1 MIAKFI
7 YAFSFFFV
15 LIACGGKP
23 KPNNLQHQAL
33 LVLDSTTKEK
43 LTSQIKESYQNIL
56 GNHDFNGSI
65 LVAKNGEIL
74 YEDYQ
79 GFYDFK
85 SKSPINTNSTF
96 HIASTSKT
104 FTAMAILKLWEEGKI
119 ELDKPVASYLPR
131 FPYSEITIR
140 MLLNHR
146 SGINNYAY
154 FMVDKQVQSYKVKGK
169 KGKLITKTR
178 TIQLPVIVK
187 PGLVSNQ
194 DMLNF
199 MVKYKPSLIFK
210 PNSSFTYSNTNFS
223 LLALIIEKIVGKD
236 YPSYIMETIFKPL
249 GMKNTFVFSKKD
261 INNYQPSYY
270 ANNNPYNIEKF
281 DCIYG
286 DKNIYSTVRD
296 LLLWDKALY
305 SGSYIKHKTLQMAFE
320 PNNNDKPSIHNYGL
334 GWRMINQAN
343 QKIIYHNGWWH
354 GNNAVFTRFIKDTAT
369 IIVLGNRFNRNIYN
383 AKNIAASFL
392 VGFDST
398 SLVE

>member
-187 PGLVSNQ
+187 PGLLNNQ

-236 YPSYIMETIFKPL
+236 YPSYIKETIFKPL

-270 ANNNPYNIEKF
+270 ANNNPYIIEKF

>member
-85 SKSPINTNSTF
+85 SKSPINSNSTF

-187 PGLVSNQ
+187 PGLLNNQ

-236 YPSYIMETIFKPL
+236 YPSYIKETIFKPL

-383 AKNIAASFL
+383 SKNIAASFL

>member
-187 PGLVSNQ
+187 PGLLNNQ

-296 LLLWDKALY
+296 LLQWDKALY

>member
-85 SKSPINTNSTF
+85 SKSPINSNSTF

-187 PGLVSNQ
+187 PGLLNNQ

-236 YPSYIMETIFKPL
+236 YPSYIKETIFKPL

>member
-187 PGLVSNQ
+187 PGLLNNQ

-236 YPSYIMETIFKPL
+236 YPSYMKESIFKPL

>member
-187 PGLVSNQ
+187 PGLLNNQ

>member
-187 PGLVSNQ
+187 PGLLNNQ

-236 YPSYIMETIFKPL
+236 YPSYIKETIFKPL

-383 AKNIAASFL
+383 SKNIAASFL

>member
-1 MIAKFI
+1 
-7 YAFSFFFV
+7 
-15 LIACGGKP
+15 
-23 KPNNLQHQAL
+23 
-33 LVLDSTTKEK
+33 
-43 LTSQIKESYQNIL
+43 
-56 GNHDFNGSI
+56 
-65 LVAKNGEIL
+65 
-74 YEDYQ
+74 
-79 GFYDFK
+79 
-85 SKSPINTNSTF
+85 
-96 HIASTSKT
+96 
-104 FTAMAILKLWEEGKI
+104 MAILKLWEEGKI

-169 KGKLITKTR
+169 KGKFITKTR

-236 YPSYIMETIFKPL
+236 YPSYMKESIFKPL

-261 INNYQPSYY
+261 INIYQPSYY

-369 IIVLGNRFNRNIYN
+369 IIVLGNRFNRNIYK

>member
-1 MIAKFI
+1 MVAKFL

-23 KPNNLQHQAL
+23 KPNNLQNPAL
-33 LVLDSTTKEK
+33 LVLDSTIKEK
-43 LTSQIKESYQNIL
+43 FASQIKESYQNIL
-56 GNHDFNGSI
+56 KKHDFNGSI

-79 GFYDFK
+79 GFFDFK
-85 SKSPINTNSTF
+85 SKSPITANSTF

-119 ELDKPVASYLPR
+119 ELDKPVVSYLPG
-131 FPYSEITIR
+131 FPYSGITIR

-169 KGKLITKTR
+169 KGKSITKTR
-178 TIQLPVIVK
+178 TIKLPVVIK
-187 PGLVSNQ
+187 PGLVNNQ
-194 DMLNF
+194 DILDF
-199 MVKYKPSLIFK
+199 MVKYKPTLLFK

-236 YPSYIMETIFKPL
+236 YPSFIKESIFTPL

-270 ANNNPYNIEKF
+270 ADNKPYLLEKF

-296 LLLWDKALY
+296 LFLWDKALY
-305 SGSYIKHKTLQMAFE
+305 QGSYIKHKTLQMAFE
-320 PNNNDKPSIHNYGL
+320 PNSNDKPSINNYGL
-334 GWRMINQAN
+334 GWRMINQAD
-343 QKIIYHNGWWH
+343 QKIIYHNFLLDPIDYEQHVVLCRSGDGTYRSPLH
-354 GNNAVFTRFIKDTAT
+354 TR
-369 IIVLGNRFNRNIYN
+369 
-383 AKNIAASFL
+383 
-392 VGFDST
+392 
-398 SLVE
+398 

>member
-131 FPYSEITIR
+131 FPYSEITVR

-187 PGLVSNQ
+187 PGLVNNQ

-236 YPSYIMETIFKPL
+236 YPSYIKESIFKPL
-249 GMKNTFVFSKKD
+249 GMKNTSVFSKKD
-261 INNYQPSYY
+261 INIYQPSYY

>member
-33 LVLDSTTKEK
+33 LDLDSTTKEK

-79 GFYDFK
+79 GYFDFK
-85 SKSPINTNSTF
+85 SKSPISPNSTF

-178 TIQLPVIVK
+178 TIQLPVVVK
-187 PGLVSNQ
+187 PGLVNNQ

-236 YPSYIMETIFKPL
+236 YPSYMKESIFKPL

-270 ANNNPYNIEKF
+270 ANNNPYIIEKF

-305 SGSYIKHKTLQMAFE
+305 SGTYIKQKTLQMAFE

-334 GWRMINQAN
+334 GWRMINQAD

-369 IIVLGNRFNRNIYN
+369 IIVLGNRFNRNIYK

-392 VGFDST
+392 AGFDST

>member
-187 PGLVSNQ
+187 PGLLNNQ

-236 YPSYIMETIFKPL
+236 YPSYIKETIFKPL

>member
-7 YAFSFFFV
+7 YAFSFFFL

-131 FPYSEITIR
+131 FPYSEITVR

-146 SGINNYAY
+146 SGINNYAS

-187 PGLVSNQ
+187 PGLLNNQ

-236 YPSYIMETIFKPL
+236 YPSYIKETIFKPL

-383 AKNIAASFL
+383 AKNIATSFL

>member
-187 PGLVSNQ
+187 PGLLNNQ

-236 YPSYIMETIFKPL
+236 YPSYMKESIFKPL
-249 GMKNTFVFSKKD
+249 GMKNTSVFSKKD
-261 INNYQPSYY
+261 INIYQPSYY

-296 LLLWDKALY
+296 LLQWDKALY

>member
-187 PGLVSNQ
+187 PGLLNNQ

-236 YPSYIMETIFKPL
+236 YPSYMKESIFKPL
-249 GMKNTFVFSKKD
+249 GMKNTSVFSKKD
-261 INNYQPSYY
+261 INIYQPSYY

>member
-187 PGLVSNQ
+187 PGLLNNQ

-369 IIVLGNRFNRNIYN
+369 IIVLGNRFNRNIYK

-392 VGFDST
+392 AGSDTT
-398 SLVE
+398 SVAE

>member
-1 MIAKFI
+1 
-7 YAFSFFFV
+7 
-15 LIACGGKP
+15 
-23 KPNNLQHQAL
+23 
-33 LVLDSTTKEK
+33 
-43 LTSQIKESYQNIL
+43 
-56 GNHDFNGSI
+56 
-65 LVAKNGEIL
+65 
-74 YEDYQ
+74 
-79 GFYDFK
+79 
-85 SKSPINTNSTF
+85 
-96 HIASTSKT
+96 
-104 FTAMAILKLWEEGKI
+104 
-119 ELDKPVASYLPR
+119 
-131 FPYSEITIR
+131 
-140 MLLNHR
+140 
-146 SGINNYAY
+146 
-154 FMVDKQVQSYKVKGK
+154 
-169 KGKLITKTR
+169 
-178 TIQLPVIVK
+178 
-187 PGLVSNQ
+187 
-194 DMLNF
+194 MLNF

-236 YPSYIMETIFKPL
+236 YPSYIKETIFKPL

-296 LLLWDKALY
+296 LLQWDKALY

-369 IIVLGNRFNRNIYN
+369 IIVLGNRFNRNIYK

>member
-187 PGLVSNQ
+187 PGLLNNQ

-392 VGFDST
+392 VG
-398 SLVE
+398 LIPRP